1 MPTIPVPINSSEAGS
16 GVAET
21 EAGGP
26 VNRLRGGCPPGV
38 GGNAAD
44 EPGSAAGGVPTE
56 PVVPPGL
63 KPDGLLGFP
72 DAVGPPGTD
81 GGPDGE

>member
-26 VNRLRGGCPPGV
+26 VNRLRGGCPPCV

-44 EPGSAAGGVPTE
+44 EPTE

-63 KPDGLLGFP
+63 KPGGFPGTVLGFP
-72 DAVGPPGTD
+72 GAVGPPGTD